1 MGVDRGE
8 RGGLSVFNLSLYL
21 VQETPAG
28 VERSPT
34 TSEAKLR
41 RPNNFIHCSGLVVRS
56 MSIKRSGFDL
66 EFG

>member
-34 TSEAKLR
+34 TSEAKLETKQ
-41 RPNNFIHCSGLVVRS
+41 FHSLF
-56 MSIKRSGFDL
+56 RSGR
-66 EFG
+66 EIYVN